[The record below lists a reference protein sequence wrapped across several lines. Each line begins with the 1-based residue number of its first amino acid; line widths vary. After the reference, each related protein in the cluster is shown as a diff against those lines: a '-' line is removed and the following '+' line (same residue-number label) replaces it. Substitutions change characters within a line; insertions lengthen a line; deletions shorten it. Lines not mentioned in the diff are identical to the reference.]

1 MYKNVIK
8 KALEYTRPF
17 LIGRL
22 FYGDKFVSNDI
33 STMIVLNKN
42 GDILTTAHNAEIL
55 VSTSDYNDTFPPIL
69 KEISEAKPKNIPKIE
84 KKYGIE
90 KNTIVGMQNILID
103 IADNPGK
110 LKITNHPYLDLAIIS
125 IENKEN
131 LLVNNFPVF
140 AKNNLEPGNEICTL
154 GFAFPEYKAFKYDEE
169 SFKIKSNYEFMNFP
183 IFPTNGII
191 CRNIAD
197 KENKISMFEMTNII
211 ATGQEGGPVLD
222 KKGHLNGMILG
233 FKVVSDYGWPIKI
246 GIGINIK
253 TIKDFLNSN
262 NIEYEVEEWKRK

>member
-22 FYGDKFVSNDI
+22 FYGEKYVSNDI
-33 STMIVLNKN
+33 STMIVLNQN
-42 GDILTTAHNAEIL
+42 GDILTTAHNAEIIL
-55 VSTSDYNDTFPPIL
+55 STADYNETFSPIL
-69 KEISEAKPKNIPKIE
+69 KEISETKPKKKSIIE

-110 LKITNHPYLDLAIIS
+110 LKITKHPYLDLAIIS

-140 AKNNLEPGNEICTL
+140 AKYNLEPGNEICTT

-169 SFKIKSNYEFMNFP
+169 EFKIKASYEFMNFP
-183 IFPTNGII
+183 IFPTNGIV

-222 KKGHLNGMILG
+222 KKGCLRGMILG
-233 FKVVSDYGWPIKI
+233 YKLVNDYGGPIKI
-246 GIGINIK
+246 GIGINIQ
-253 TIKDFLNSN
+253 TIKDFLNNN
-262 NIEYEVEEWKRK
+262 NIEYEVEE